1 MRSLAFAIAF
11 SAAAFLG
18 AALPAQAGGND
29 SDATGGFPIIPSAP
43 GPGQMLDNVLQRLR
57 AHDARGADTEI
68 EAAQNRLIN
77 ESLSGVRPQGE
88 NPSALRAAVPILD
101 QARQALARGDEAEAT
116 RAATEARSLL

>member
-88 NPSALRAAVPILD
+88 NP
-101 QARQALARGDEAEAT
+101 
-116 RAATEARSLL
+116 